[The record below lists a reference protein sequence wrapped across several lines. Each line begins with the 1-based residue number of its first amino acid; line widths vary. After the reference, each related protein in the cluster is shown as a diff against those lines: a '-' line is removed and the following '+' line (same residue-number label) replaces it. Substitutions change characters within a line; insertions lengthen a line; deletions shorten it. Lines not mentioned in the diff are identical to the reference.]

1 MCLLHW
7 SLIALVVFS
16 GCGGGSAP
24 IASTEVARKA
34 LETSLKAWKS
44 GKPASSLTAEKPRI
58 EAVDF
63 EWKARKTLSD
73 YKVGEVASGQ
83 GTQTF
88 AATLTIKGEP
98 APRQVRY
105 MVLGLDP
112 VLVFRDE
119 DFDRFM
125 NMDNSPTTPK
135 KGRR

>member
-1 MCLLHW
+1 MRPRGWILV
-7 SLIALVVFS
+7 ALAVISS

-34 LETSLKAWKS
+34 LQASLEAWKD
-44 GKPASSLTAEKPRI
+44 GKPASSLAAETPRI
-58 EAVDF
+58 EPVDF
-63 EWKARKTLSD
+63 EWKARKTLLN
-73 YKVGEVASGQ
+73 YEIGEVVSGQ

-98 APRQVRY
+98 AARRVRY

-125 NMDNSPTTPK
+125 NMDNAPSSPK
-135 KGRR
+135 RGR